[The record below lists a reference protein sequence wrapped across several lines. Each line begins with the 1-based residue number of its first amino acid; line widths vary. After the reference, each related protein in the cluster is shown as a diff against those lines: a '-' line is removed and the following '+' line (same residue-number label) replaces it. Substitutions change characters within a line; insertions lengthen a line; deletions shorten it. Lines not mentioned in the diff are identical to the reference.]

1 MKRKNQKIIYFALIL
16 FLIVTGMYFDNDR
29 IHFCFADGSL
39 QAANACLEVPDDI
52 YFSETACTLEMLSQQ
67 RTTIQKPVSGQS
79 CNQKREIRISFDVLP
94 QDIYRAEQKNHVLD
108 SGALQLSEQL
118 PKERIM
124 NYIHNTDGKKRL

>member
-1 MKRKNQKIIYFALIL
+1 MKNCLTFHI
-16 FLIVTGMYFDNDR
+16 FLSLAFLSVCFLTVSCDDYPGM
-29 IHFCFADGSL
+29 HQG
-39 QAANACLEVPDDI
+39 
-52 YFSETACTLEMLSQQ
+52 
-67 RTTIQKPVSGQS
+67 
-79 CNQKREIRISFDVLP
+79 EIRISFDVLP

>member
-1 MKRKNQKIIYFALIL
+1 
-16 FLIVTGMYFDNDR
+16 MYFDNDR

-39 QAANACLEVPDDI
+39 QAANAYLEVPDDV

-108 SGALQLSEQL
+108 FHYNIQMYCLFLNIHEVAKDIPHTSNIPRHCVSAVGNWIDYMTTI
-118 PKERIM
+118 PKL
-124 NYIHNTDGKKRL
+124 K